1 MAVER
6 LQKILSNA
14 GISSRRVAEEM
25 ILDGRVSVNGRVV
38 DELGARA
45 DLERDE
51 VMVDGVPVD
60 RSRYRYVLLNKP
72 PGVITTA
79 SDEQGRPTVLDL
91 VPIGDVKLHPVG
103 RLDAESEG
111 LLLLTNDGNLT
122 QLLIHPRHEVEK
134 QYLVGIDG
142 PLSRADQARLVR
154 GVLHEGERLR
164 ALSIAEAL
172 PPAAEFE
179 EMLPA
184 AAWVLVTL
192 GEGKKR
198 EVRRM
203 MAVAGKRVLML
214 RRIRVGPLALGALG
228 RGAFRELTD
237 DEVAALYGAALGPE
251 GRRSPHGKATAR

>member
-25 ILDGRVSVNGRVV
+25 ILAGRISVNGQVV
-38 DELGARA
+38 EELGARA
-45 DLERDE
+45 DLETDE

-60 RSRYRYVLLNKP
+60 RTRYRYILLNKP
-72 PGVITTA
+72 AGVITTA
-79 SDEQGRPTVLDL
+79 SDEHGRETVLDL

-111 LLLLTNDGNLT
+111 LLILTNDGNLT

-134 QYLVGIDG
+134 QYLVGIDA
-142 PLSRADQARLVR
+142 PLSRTDQARLVR
-154 GVLHEGERLR
+154 GVMHDGERLR
-164 ALSIAEAL
+164 ALSVAEAL
-172 PPAAEFE
+172 PPAAAFE
-179 EMLPA
+179 ETLPP

-198 EVRRM
+198 EIRRM
-203 MAVAGKRVLML
+203 MTVAGKRVLLL
-214 RRIRVGPLALGALG
+214 RRVRLGPQVLGTLG

-237 DEVAALYGAALGPE
+237 EEVAALYAAALGP
-251 GRRSPHGKATAR
+251 GDGPGPHGKGPAR